1 MKVAEE
7 KEEKKEIF
15 RKVALERLSSPEQ
28 LDLLMQVTNTRSWIA
43 LGGLGLLLTTAVIWG
58 FMGSV
63 PTKVMASGV
72 LIRPGGVFDVYAPG
86 TGQVEQ
92 LAVKEGDTVTVGQVV
107 ARIAQPQLAR
117 EIESARARL
126 VELRSQHKELSSY
139 TSKDLSL
146 RTNTRSMQEAK
157 LKDTIAFAEQRLASL
172 KDQIASEEALL
183 EKGLITRQTVLQ
195 TRQSMFGTQELLES
209 AKNDLR
215 QLPISQ
221 LTTQTQGEQTVVQSQ
236 LRINDTERQIE
247 LLTQQLDQV
256 SAVESP
262 YGGRVVEIKR
272 DPGDMVAMGTAL
284 LSLELTGQAS
294 TGLQVIAYVPPG
306 EGKNVEREMYVQ
318 ISPST
323 APREEYGFLVGKVS
337 YVSEF
342 PATPDGMM
350 RVLANPTLVQGLAA
364 AGPPFAAYIELDR
377 DANSTSGYRWS
388 SFKGN
393 GVPVNSGTICTV
405 SITIRERKPVEL
417 VIPML
422 RQALGL

>member
-1 MKVAEE
+1 MA
-7 KEEKKEIF
+7 EEKKEIF

-28 LDLLMQVTNTRSWIA
+28 LDLLMQVTNTRSWVA
-43 LGGLGLLLTTAVIWG
+43 LGGLGLLLTAAVVWG
-58 FMGSV
+58 FVGTV
-63 PTKVMASGV
+63 PTKVTASGV

-86 TGQVEQ
+86 TGQVSE
-92 LAVKEGDTVTVGQVV
+92 LTVKEGDTVKVGQVI
-107 ARIAQPQLAR
+107 ARVAQPQIER
-117 EIESARARL
+117 EIENARARL
-126 VELRSQHKELSSY
+126 AELQSQHRELSTF
-139 TSKDLSL
+139 TSKDRSL
-146 RTNTRSMQEAK
+146 RTNTRTMQEAK
-157 LKDTIAFAEQRLASL
+157 LKDTIAFAEQRLAAL
-172 KDQIASEEALL
+172 REQIASEEALL

-195 TRQSMFGTQELLES
+195 TRQSFFGTQEVLEG
-209 AKNDLR
+209 ARNELR
-215 QLPISQ
+215 QLPIAE

-236 LRINDTERQIE
+236 LRINDTERQIV
-247 LLTQQLDQV
+247 LLGQQLDQV

-284 LSLELTGQAS
+284 LSLELTGEDAA
-294 TGLQVIAYVPPG
+294 GLQVIAYVPPG
-306 EGKNVEREMYVQ
+306 EGKNVEREMTVQ

-364 AGPPFAAYIELDR
+364 AGPPFAAYIDLER
-377 DANSTSGYRWS
+377 DAQSSSGYRWS

-393 GVPVNSGTICTV
+393 TVAVNSGTICTI
-405 SITIRERKPVEL
+405 SITVRERRPVEL

>member
-1 MKVAEE
+1 MAEE
-7 KEEKKEIF
+7 GKQEIF

-43 LGGLGLLLTTAVIWG
+43 LTGLGLLLTAAVVWG
-58 FMGSV
+58 FVGSV
-63 PTKVMASGV
+63 PTKVTASGV
-72 LIRPGGVFDVYAPG
+72 LIRPGGIFDVYSPG
-86 TGQVEQ
+86 TGQVAQ
-92 LAVKEGDTVTVGQVV
+92 MAVKEGDTVTAGQVV
-107 ARIAQPQLAR
+107 ARIAQPQLER
-117 EIESARARL
+117 EIETTRARL
-126 VELRSQHKELSSY
+126 ADLRAQHQQLSAF
-139 TSKDLSL
+139 TTRDLSL
-146 RTNTRSMQEAK
+146 RTNTQVMQEAK

-172 KDQIASEEALL
+172 KEQIASEEALL

-195 TRQSMFGTQELLES
+195 TRQSMFGTQEVLES
-209 AKNDLR
+209 ARNELR
-215 QLPISQ
+215 QLPIAQ

-236 LRINDTERQIE
+236 LRISDTERQIE
-247 LLTQQLDQV
+247 LLTTQLAQV

-262 YGGRVVEIKR
+262 YHGRVVEIKR
-272 DPGDMVAMGTAL
+272 DAGDMISMGMAL
-284 LSLELTGQAS
+284 FSLELSGQDS

-306 EGKNVEREMYVQ
+306 EGKNVERNMDVQ
-318 ISPST
+318 VSPST
-323 APREEYGFLVGKVS
+323 APREEYGFLMGKVS

-364 AGPPFAAYIELDR
+364 AGPPFTAYIELER
-377 DANSTSGYRWS
+377 DTASSSGYRWS

-393 GVPVNSGTICTV
+393 GVAVNSGTICTISV
-405 SITIRERKPVEL
+405 TVRERRPVEL